1 MEQAGPGRDDSPSEI
16 VCGKGMG
23 SGEITGTGH
32 ERPGEDTGYEG
43 AQEPRTNGQVYRAET
58 TDAECGLGQYVE
70 SKNSTNEFIYETGK
84 DSQTQKTEL

>member
-1 MEQAGPGRDDSPSEI
+1 
-16 VCGKGMG
+16 MG

-32 ERPGEDTGYEG
+32 ERPGEDRGYEG

-70 SKNSTNEFIYETGK
+70 SKNSTNEFIYEILTASFCLVFIYSIFKTGPIPPLNSSNK
-84 DSQTQKTEL
+84 NKMS